1 MNYSSLLGSLAD
13 FSIEQAKDDKP
24 VPHKP
29 IDTVELLHVNRTSIG
44 SNTFYEE
51 QGVVVSNETVRHD
64 MELATA
70 HDEILSVF
78 SKKNHSD
85 VDWNNYSKSISNLT
99 KSHKQL
105 FTSILLPILTL
116 AICVLA
122 IYLVRNPASASCF
135 LALLFCDFSN
145 FWLNIGHSLDEEA
158 PW

>member
-44 SNTFYEE
+44 SNKFYEE

-85 VDWNNYSKSISNLT
+85 VDWNNYSQSISNLT
-99 KSHKQL
+99 
-105 FTSILLPILTL
+105 ILTL
-116 AICVLA
+116 VICVLA
-122 IYLVRNPASASCF
+122 IYLVRNPASESRF
-135 LALLFCDFSN
+135 LSLLFCDFFN